1 MYGNHIFSV
10 YPLGSPSHGTEKQ
23 PESGLNSR
31 DTEKGA
37 LPYRLPGDA
46 VVMATV
52 VATFALI
59 LSTSRPAVWI
69 ALEDTYYFVL
79 RQLSTVGDFVKYV
92 DSLY

>member
-1 MYGNHIFSV
+1 MTFSSSV
-10 YPLGSPSHGTEKQ
+10 GSKSVGSTYRSARHRQADHGRHPLGF
-23 PESGLNSR
+23 
-31 DTEKGA
+31 
-37 LPYRLPGDA
+37 PGDA
-46 VVMATV
+46 VVMAAV

-59 LSTSRPAVWI
+59 LSISRPAVWI

>member
-1 MYGNHIFSV
+1 MTFSSSLGSDSV
-10 YPLGSPSHGTEKQ
+10 GSTYRSARHRQVDHGRPPLGF
-23 PESGLNSR
+23 
-31 DTEKGA
+31 
-37 LPYRLPGDA
+37 PGDA
-46 VVMATV
+46 VVMAAV

-59 LSTSRPAVWI
+59 LSISRPAVWI